1 MPSSE
6 AELDLDNRSAKR
18 YQPRPMSV
26 LRRHDRLNRE
36 ILRELSRLAQREL
49 RDPRVGQVTFT
60 RVELTE
66 DLREA
71 KVWFVPLAG
80 LDASERIAELQGG
93 LDAARKFL
101 QRRVGQNLKL
111 RFTPKMSFR
120 YDKGLSNL
128 VRIHDLM
135 DGLKPEDGEALDETH
150 REDENAVKPTGD
162 C

>member
-1 MPSSE
+1 MP
-6 AELDLDNRSAKR
+6 A
-18 YQPRPMSV
+18 P
-26 LRRHDRLNRE
+26 RRHDRLNRE
-36 ILRELSRLAQREL
+36 ILRELSRLAHREL

-101 QRRVGQNLKL
+101 QRRLGRNLKL
-111 RFTPKMSFR
+111 RFTPKMTFL

-128 VRIHDLM
+128 VRVHDLI
-135 DGLKPEDGEALDETH
+135 DGLKPEGGSPSDEIH
-150 REDENAVKPTGD
+150 GDDSSAAKPTGD
-162 C
+162 S